1 MQDMQDDEWYPD
13 YDSGLS
19 LSAEFVR
26 IALGILRTYRKP
38 DSVPD
43 VEVTMAFV
51 YNTYFVGI
59 SYEQPFPDH
68 LTVKLSSAVSGL
80 QLSAQRIPLSEP
92 VGSLNTADPLALLTF
107 VEGITRTDQ
116 LFNVVLRIEAFPNTP
131 PVEEELMRRILMAL
145 HPYKHGWAVDT
156 VLPPP
161 SLPETLIAEG
171 PSTKPSVIWMNR
183 MMDNLFDERAAR
195 QLANEF
201 YVWMLTGL
209 GLNKYS
215 EDDFHPE
222 TEFIHV
228 GDDFVSVILQPR
240 DDEDIDGGI
249 IKVPNW
255 SNPYWATL
263 VHPQPSGMRW
273 ERWNQLLLPTRLGL
287 PNG

>member
-1 MQDMQDDEWYPD
+1 MMRN
-13 YDSGLS
+13 DSDHDRGLS
-19 LSAEFVR
+19 LNAEFVR
-26 IALGILRTYRKP
+26 IALGILH
-38 DSVPD
+38 SVPD

-59 SYEQPFPDH
+59 TYDQPFQDH
-68 LTVKLSSAVSGL
+68 LTVKLSSTVSGL

-92 VGSLNTADPLALLTF
+92 VESLNTADPLALLTF

-116 LFNVVLRIEAFPNTP
+116 LFNVVLRVEAFPSTP
-131 PVEEELMRRILMAL
+131 PVEEGLMFQLLMAL
-145 HPYKHGWAVDT
+145 HPYKHGWAVAT

-171 PSTKPSVIWMNR
+171 PSTKPSVMWMNR
-183 MMDNLFDERAAR
+183 MMDDLFDERAAR

-201 YVWMLTGL
+201 YVWMLSAF

-228 GDDFVSVILQPR
+228 GDNFVSVIPQPP
-240 DDEDIDGGI
+240 DDDDIIGGI
-249 IKVPNW
+249 IKVPDANW
-255 SNPYWATL
+255 STL
-263 VHPQPSGMRW
+263 VDPQRSGMRW
-273 ERWNQLLLPTRLGL
+273 KGCDQLLLPTRLGL
-287 PNG
+287 PTT